1 MLWTF
6 VTLVATAS
14 LLCLVKWY
22 TTKLSNRRKELYHP
36 GPKPLPI
43 IGNALDIPK
52 VSPWREYASWRR
64 QYGKTGDIIHL
75 SALGKH
81 IVVVNSIEKAVDLL
95 DKRSSNYS
103 DRPDI
108 PMANMT
114 GWTAINI
121 GLIHYGELWRRHR
134 RLFHQKFR
142 QNAVS
147 EFRPLQTSKIQVL
160 LHNLLENPEEFSLHV
175 RNFPASVI
183 MAATYGYEIAP
194 RNDPIVTLVDEAST
208 MITEHI
214 FLGSQLVNVFPVLR
228 HIPDWMPGT
237 AFKKIAR
244 DCHNKVNEMM
254 DTPFYAVKEQMAK
267 GEAMPSWTSELLQDH
282 DAKNR
287 GEEGEYL
294 IKSVT
299 ATAFAVAAD
308 TSASSLASFILAM
321 VLYPDVL
328 AKAQAELDSVVGNT
342 RLPNFGDRDSMP
354 YIDALC
360 HEIFRWSPAVPLGV
374 PHAALEDDIYDGRL
388 IPAGAFPYAVPIPS
402 PVITQFHSSHERV
415 EHLTNRTS
423 SHSGTMI
430 LSNIWAMSRD
440 ERIYDQPSKFMPERF
455 LNADGTEVTHDPL
468 PTFGFGRRICVGRHL
483 ADDTLWIAVATMIS
497 CFNFTKAKDVF
508 GKEIDVTGEFDDKL
522 ISHPR
527 PFKCSITPRSDAAV
541 NLIKT
546 SV

>member
-1 MLWTF
+1 MLWSF
-6 VTLVATAS
+6 VTLVAAAS
-14 LLCLVKWY
+14 VLCLVKWY
-22 TTKLSNRRKELYHP
+22 ATKLSNRRKELYHP

-52 VSPWREYASWRR
+52 VSPWREYASWRQ
-64 QYGKTGDIIHL
+64 QYGDIIHL

-147 EFRPLQTSKIQVL
+147 EFHPLQTSKIQVL
-160 LHNLLENPEEFSLHV
+160 LRNLLENPEEFSLHV

-214 FLGSQLVNVFPVLR
+214 FLGSQLVNVFPILR
-228 HIPDWMPGT
+228 HIPDWMPGA

-282 DAKNR
+282 DAKKR

-294 IKSVT
+294 IKSVA

-388 IPAGAFPYAVPIPS
+388 IPAG
-402 PVITQFHSSHERV
+402 
-415 EHLTNRTS
+415 
-423 SHSGTMI
+423 TMI

-483 ADDTLWIAVATMIS
+483 ADDTLWIAVATMLS
-497 CFNFTKAKDVF
+497 CFNFTKAKDAF

-541 NLIKT
+541 KLIKT